1 MVRSMQSHHD
11 EEEEDEEL
19 DSRTTDGSSQKVK
32 LDGKSTGQQVNAL
45 RSKHS
50 ETEQRRRSKINERF
64 QILRDLIPPND
75 QKRDKASFLLEV
87 IQYIQFLQEKLQL
100 YEGSYQGWSQ
110 EPSKLMPW
118 RNNCGPV
125 ESFIDPSQ
133 LMRNGSGQEDNIVVM
148 PAMLTDAHNSVE
160 SDLGEAA
167 AFKAMD
173 HPPLA
178 ANQAIPT
185 HVQSQSSFLDD
196 VPTQPHQ
203 ASVSD
208 PEHLASQS
216 QSQFWQVRPCTT
228 ESAVPSYTPSK
239 QEFKMESGEGSI
251 SNAYSQG
258 LLNTLT
264 RALHSSGVDLS
275 QTSISVQFDVGKRAN
290 TGQTATVFNE
300 KDHQNQSP
308 GDQSR
313 AVYGFGSSSD
323 DSDQA
328 HKRLRTEP
336 I

>member
-1 MVRSMQSHHD
+1 
-11 EEEEDEEL
+11 
-19 DSRTTDGSSQKVK
+19 
-32 LDGKSTGQQVNAL
+32 
-45 RSKHS
+45 
-50 ETEQRRRSKINERF
+50 
-64 QILRDLIPPND
+64 
-75 QKRDKASFLLEV
+75 
-87 IQYIQFLQEKLQL
+87 
-100 YEGSYQGWSQ
+100 
-110 EPSKLMPW
+110 
-118 RNNCGPV
+118 
-125 ESFIDPSQ
+125 
-133 LMRNGSGQEDNIVVM
+133 MRNGSGQEDDIVVM

-196 VPTQPHQ
+196 VPTEPHQ

-208 PEHLASQS
+208 PEHLASQSQS

-228 ESAVPSYTPSK
+228 ESAVPSYTLSE

-290 TGQTATVFNE
+290 TGQTATVFSE
-300 KDHQNQSP
+300 KSKRGTAHTKHLEEPVVPYPKQPIRKGGILDVSTPLVMGCAYHLRCWKIWGNLP
-308 GDQSR
+308 R
-313 AVYGFGSSSD
+313 ARNG
-323 DSDQA
+323 
-328 HKRLRTEP
+328 TEKHHLL
-336 I
+336 

>member
-1 MVRSMQSHHD
+1 MKNRSCEEMVRSMQSHQD
-11 EEEEDEEL
+11 EDEDEDEEL
-19 DSRTTDGSSQKVK
+19 DPMTTDGSSQKVK
-32 LDGKSTGQQVNAL
+32 VDDKSTGRKVNAL

-64 QILRDLIPPND
+64 QILRDLIPQND
-75 QKRDKASFLLEV
+75 QKRDKASLLLEV

-100 YEGSYQGWSQ
+100 YEGSYLGWNQ

-125 ESFIDPSQ
+125 ESFIDPSL

-148 PAMLTDAHNSVE
+148 PAMLTDVHNSVE

-167 AFKAMD
+167 AFKEMD

-178 ANQAIPT
+178 ANHAIPT
-185 HVQSQSSFLDD
+185 HIPSQSSFLDD
-196 VPTQPHQ
+196 MHTQPHQ

-208 PEHLASQS
+208 SEHLVSQS

-228 ESAVPSYTPSK
+228 ESAAPSYTLSE

-275 QTSISVQFDVGKRAN
+275 QASISVQLDVGKRAN
-290 TGQTATVFNE
+290 TGRTATVFSE
-300 KDHQNQSP
+300 KVWLDYRNCDEDW
-308 GDQSR
+308 G
-313 AVYGFGSSSD
+313 
-323 DSDQA
+323 
-328 HKRLRTEP
+328 
-336 I
+336 